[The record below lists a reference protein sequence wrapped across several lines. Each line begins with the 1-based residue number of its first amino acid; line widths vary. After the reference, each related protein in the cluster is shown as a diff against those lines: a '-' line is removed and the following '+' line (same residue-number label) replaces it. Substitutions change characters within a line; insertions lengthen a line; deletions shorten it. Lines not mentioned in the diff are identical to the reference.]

1 MFRTCTYV
9 KIVHAFVN
17 MHLTEM
23 HFFRDKMR
31 IQLQRLK
38 YTYVCE
44 NFLKLLILIGECRH
58 RLLDFA
64 DIHM

>member
-1 MFRTCTYV
+1 MYVCKDSTCIC
-9 KIVHAFVN
+9 KHALN
-17 MHLTEM
+17 RDA
-23 HFFRDKMR
+23 FFWDKMG
-31 IQLQRLK
+31 IQLQRPK

-44 NFLKLLILIGECRH
+44 NFLKLLVLIGECRH